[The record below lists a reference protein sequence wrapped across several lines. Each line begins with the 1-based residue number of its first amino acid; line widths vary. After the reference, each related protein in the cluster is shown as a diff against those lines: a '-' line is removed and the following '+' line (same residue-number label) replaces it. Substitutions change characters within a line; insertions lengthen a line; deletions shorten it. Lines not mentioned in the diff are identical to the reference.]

1 MEENMIMIRN
11 PKKFCFDFNWPKHAD
26 KNLRHEIELHS

>member
-1 MEENMIMIRN
+1 MIMIRN
-11 PKKFCFDFNWPKHAD
+11 PKKFCFDFNWHKHVD